1 MNKIYSIIW
10 SKARNTYVVT
20 SEFARKHTKSKAMT
34 KAALIVLFAA
44 ANVMTANVNAFK
56 DPAAT
61 SSGFSDTG
69 VAIGQ
74 SASVD
79 INSVAIGEQSSVSN
93 SAGNSVAIG
102 PHVAVD
108 GDDSIAIGAAWES
121 DRNKGYGRYRRTTV
135 QGSRSMAIGGGDT
148 AVVGNNNMALGAGAM
163 VGFNKSQYNKDFS
176 LNANGVVNSVAL
188 GVDSEATASDA
199 VAIGY
204 ASLASTAGGIAGYNP
219 TTQAAATDT
228 SAVWKSTKGAVSIG
242 NAVTNDTRQITN
254 LAAGTKDSD
263 AVNVAQLKA
272 VQAAATTTVTSNN
285 KSISINKSQ
294 AADGHNNYDL
304 SVTTGTLTTNTDGS
318 VTAGADTNVTGAT
331 TSNSYATVNDVAN
344 AINNSGFTLTTS
356 AVTGGSKVSGS
367 DEMIKSGGKIDMT
380 AGKNL
385 TVKQEANG
393 KVTYALA
400 DTVTGLS
407 SITAGNTTIDTNGV
421 TVNGNTYLTDNG
433 INANNK
439 KITNIADGDISPTS
453 KDAVNGSQLHNV
465 TNSITTVLGG
475 NAQTTT
481 DGNVTMT
488 NIGNTGANTINEAI
502 QKAYDKEASV
512 IAGSTNVVVTNANKN
527 ASGGTEYVVDM
538 ARNLS
543 LDSVTTGNTKID
555 TNGVTVNGNTY
566 LTDNGINA
574 NDKKITNVSDGDLSP
589 VSTDAVNGR
598 QLYQTNQNVS
608 NLTTSVDKLGNRLNK
623 VGAGAAALA
632 GLHPLD
638 FDPDDKW
645 TFAAGYGNYK
655 NANAMAIGAFYRPN
669 EDTMFSV
676 AGSLGNGENMI
687 NAGISVKLG
696 QKNNVSTTRVA
707 MAREMADMSRELKA
721 IREQNNVLLQLLNPN
736 KTFDFPDVPENHWAY
751 EYIRTL
757 AGNGILQGYPDGTFK
772 GDRSMTRYEFA
783 TLVYKALQNG
793 VKVNNQMDR
802 LMIEFEP
809 ELRAI
814 RLDHIRVDR
823 ISGKDNDRH
832 KVERVRVNNE
842 KNTEIHQFDRD
853 IYGSHIQPQ
862 SR

>member
-44 ANVMTANVNAFK
+44 TSVMTANVNAFK

-61 SSGFSDTG
+61 SSGSSDTG

-102 PHVAVD
+102 PHVTVD

-433 INANNK
+433 INAN
-439 KITNIADGDISPTS
+439 
-453 KDAVNGSQLHNV
+453 
-465 TNSITTVLGG
+465 
-475 NAQTTT
+475 
-481 DGNVTMT
+481 
-488 NIGNTGANTINEAI
+488 
-502 QKAYDKEASV
+502 
-512 IAGSTNVVVTNANKN
+512 
-527 ASGGTEYVVDM
+527 
-538 ARNLS
+538 
-543 LDSVTTGNTKID
+543 
-555 TNGVTVNGNTY
+555 
-566 LTDNGINA
+566 
-574 NDKKITNVSDGDLSP
+574 DKKITNVSDGDISP
-589 VSTDAVNGR
+589 ISTDAVNGR

-707 MAREMADMSRELKA
+707 MAREMADMSQELKA

-842 KNTEIHQFDRD
+842 KNTETHQFDRD

>member
-44 ANVMTANVNAFK
+44 TSVMTANVNAFK

-61 SSGFSDTG
+61 SSGSSDTG

-102 PHVAVD
+102 PHVTVD

-121 DRNKGYGRYRRTTV
+121 DQNKGYGRYRRTTV

-433 INANNK
+433 INAN
-439 KITNIADGDISPTS
+439 
-453 KDAVNGSQLHNV
+453 
-465 TNSITTVLGG
+465 
-475 NAQTTT
+475 
-481 DGNVTMT
+481 
-488 NIGNTGANTINEAI
+488 
-502 QKAYDKEASV
+502 
-512 IAGSTNVVVTNANKN
+512 
-527 ASGGTEYVVDM
+527 
-538 ARNLS
+538 
-543 LDSVTTGNTKID
+543 
-555 TNGVTVNGNTY
+555 
-566 LTDNGINA
+566 
-574 NDKKITNVSDGDLSP
+574 DKKITNVSDGDISP
-589 VSTDAVNGR
+589 ISTDAVNGR

-707 MAREMADMSRELKA
+707 MAREMADMSQELKA

-842 KNTEIHQFDRD
+842 KNTETHQFDRD

>member
-1 MNKIYSIIW
+1 
-10 SKARNTYVVT
+10 
-20 SEFARKHTKSKAMT
+20 
-34 KAALIVLFAA
+34 
-44 ANVMTANVNAFK
+44 
-56 DPAAT
+56 
-61 SSGFSDTG
+61 
-69 VAIGQ
+69 
-74 SASVD
+74 
-79 INSVAIGEQSSVSN
+79 
-93 SAGNSVAIG
+93 
-102 PHVAVD
+102 
-108 GDDSIAIGAAWES
+108 
-121 DRNKGYGRYRRTTV
+121 
-135 QGSRSMAIGGGDT
+135 
-148 AVVGNNNMALGAGAM
+148 MALGAGAM

-433 INANNK
+433 INAN
-439 KITNIADGDISPTS
+439 
-453 KDAVNGSQLHNV
+453 
-465 TNSITTVLGG
+465 
-475 NAQTTT
+475 
-481 DGNVTMT
+481 
-488 NIGNTGANTINEAI
+488 
-502 QKAYDKEASV
+502 
-512 IAGSTNVVVTNANKN
+512 
-527 ASGGTEYVVDM
+527 
-538 ARNLS
+538 
-543 LDSVTTGNTKID
+543 
-555 TNGVTVNGNTY
+555 
-566 LTDNGINA
+566 
-574 NDKKITNVSDGDLSP
+574 DKKITNVSDGDISP
-589 VSTDAVNGR
+589 ISTDAVNGR

-707 MAREMADMSRELKA
+707 MAREMADMSQELKA

-842 KNTEIHQFDRD
+842 KNTETHQFDRD

>member
-44 ANVMTANVNAFK
+44 TSVMTANVNAFK

-61 SSGFSDTG
+61 SSGSSDTG

-93 SAGNSVAIG
+93 SSGNSVAIG
-102 PHVAVD
+102 PHVTVD

-421 TVNGNTYLTDNG
+421 TVNGNTYLTD
-433 INANNK
+433 
-439 KITNIADGDISPTS
+439 D
-453 KDAVNGSQLHNV
+453 
-465 TNSITTVLGG
+465 
-475 NAQTTT
+475 
-481 DGNVTMT
+481 
-488 NIGNTGANTINEAI
+488 
-502 QKAYDKEASV
+502 
-512 IAGSTNVVVTNANKN
+512 
-527 ASGGTEYVVDM
+527 
-538 ARNLS
+538 
-543 LDSVTTGNTKID
+543 
-555 TNGVTVNGNTY
+555 
-566 LTDNGINA
+566 GINA
-574 NDKKITNVSDGDLSP
+574 NDKKITNVSDGDISP
-589 VSTDAVNGR
+589 ISTDAVNGR

-707 MAREMADMSRELKA
+707 MAREMADMSQELKA

-842 KNTEIHQFDRD
+842 KNTETHQFDRD

>member
-44 ANVMTANVNAFK
+44 TSVMTANVNAFK

-61 SSGFSDTG
+61 SSGSSDTG

-93 SAGNSVAIG
+93 SYGNSVAIG
-102 PHVAVD
+102 PHVTVD

-188 GVDSEATASDA
+188 GVYSEATASDA

-433 INANNK
+433 INAN
-439 KITNIADGDISPTS
+439 
-453 KDAVNGSQLHNV
+453 
-465 TNSITTVLGG
+465 
-475 NAQTTT
+475 
-481 DGNVTMT
+481 
-488 NIGNTGANTINEAI
+488 
-502 QKAYDKEASV
+502 
-512 IAGSTNVVVTNANKN
+512 
-527 ASGGTEYVVDM
+527 
-538 ARNLS
+538 
-543 LDSVTTGNTKID
+543 
-555 TNGVTVNGNTY
+555 
-566 LTDNGINA
+566 
-574 NDKKITNVSDGDLSP
+574 DKKITNVSDGDISP
-589 VSTDAVNGR
+589 ISTDAVNGR

-707 MAREMADMSRELKA
+707 MAREMADMSQELKA

-842 KNTEIHQFDRD
+842 KNTETHQFDRD